1 MKAVM
6 IHDDTT
12 STIKFKVDNINLIY
26 SIPQK
31 LKHITEISDYDTGFL
46 TMQTNY
52 GEEYTDLIEIVKN
65 SLFSDKFKDDAE
77 QILSKLKLSD
87 ITLERG

>member
-1 MKAVM
+1 M